1 MGKTLRVPF
10 FDYQAPFRERGGEY
24 RAVFEDV
31 CSRGAFI
38 LQAEVEEFEQRLAK
52 FVGVR
57 HAIGVGNAT
66 DGLTL
71 ALWAAGLEPGSEVLL
86 PAHTFVAT
94 AGAVRLLGA
103 VPVLADCGDD
113 HVIDPVSAER
123 LVTSRTRALI
133 PVQLN
138 GRVADM
144 DALSKLAADHGLM
157 IVEDAAQALG
167 ARYRDRG
174 AGSFGVAA
182 AFSFYPA
189 KLLGAFGDAGAVVT
203 DSDEIAEAVRLLRD
217 HGRDRSG
224 AVRRWGM
231 NSRLD
236 NLQAAILLVNLR
248 HLRGDIE
255 RRRAIGRRYEE
266 VLRGVPGLALPPGPD
281 AEPDRYDVF
290 QNYELEAASRD
301 ELRDALSCGGVG
313 TAVQWGGRGLHQFP
327 ALGLAAKL
335 PRTDQVFDRS
345 LMLPM
350 HQFLRD
356 DEVEHVV
363 RSVFRFTEAQAV

>member
-1 MGKTLRVPF
+1 MGEALRVPF
-10 FDYQAPFRERGGEY
+10 FDYQAPYRERGAEY

-38 LQAEVEEFEQRLAK
+38 LQAEVEEFEQRLAD

-71 ALWAAGLEPGSEVLL
+71 ALWATGLEPGAEVVL

-103 VPVLADCGDD
+103 EPVLADCGDD
-113 HVIDPVSAER
+113 HLVDPVSVSR
-123 LVTSRTRALI
+123 LVTSRTRALV

-144 DALSKLAADHGLM
+144 AALAKIAADHGLT

-167 ARYRDRG
+167 ARYRGRG
-174 AGSFGVAA
+174 AGSFGMAA
-182 AFSFYPA
+182 SFSFYPA

-203 DSDEIAEAVRLLRD
+203 DADDVADALRLLRD
-217 HGRDRSG
+217 HGRDRTGLVS
-224 AVRRWGM
+224 RWGM

-236 NLQAAILLVNLR
+236 NLQAAFLLVSLR
-248 HLRGDIE
+248 HLEDDIE
-255 RRRAIGRRYEE
+255 RRRAIARHYDEA
-266 VLRGVPGLALPPGPD
+266 LRGVPALSLPPGPD

-290 QNYELEAASRD
+290 QNYELEADS
-301 ELRDALSCGGVG
+301 RDALRHALAEAGVG
-313 TAVQWGGRGLHQFP
+313 TTVQWGGRGLHQFP
-327 ALGLAAKL
+327 ALGLAGAL

-356 DEVEHVV
+356 DKVEHVV
-363 RSVFRFTEAQAV
+363 SSVLRCVEERVA